1 MLHDFTY
8 YNPTKIHFGKEAMSK
23 LPTELNNYGKIS
35 FFFTERTQ

>member
-23 LPTELNNYGKIS
+23 LPSEQLWAKYPSSLRKKLN
-35 FFFTERTQ
+35 